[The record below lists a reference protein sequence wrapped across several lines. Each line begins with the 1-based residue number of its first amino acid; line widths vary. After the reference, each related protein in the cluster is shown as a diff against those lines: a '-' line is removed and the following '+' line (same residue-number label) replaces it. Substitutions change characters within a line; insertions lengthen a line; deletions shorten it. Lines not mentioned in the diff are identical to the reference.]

1 MGRPFCKVLLW
12 ILCTRFAFVCMYVP
26 VVAVIVEGANGVL
39 LVGGDAVRVTSL
51 VGCTTFVLL
60 IVLPVEKKVEGT
72 VHLEQY
78 IYVLY
83 EVCHLYEGV
92 V

>member
-1 MGRPFCKVLLW
+1 
-12 ILCTRFAFVCMYVP
+12 MYVP
-26 VVAVIVEGANGVL
+26 VVAVIVEGADGVL
-39 LVGGDAVRVTSL
+39 LVSGDAVRVTSL
-51 VGCTTFVLL
+51 VGCTTFLLLVVLG
-60 IVLPVEKKVEGT
+60 PAEKKVEGT
-72 VHLEQY
+72 VHLEQC